1 MRRSAV
7 RSLPLKVL
15 VYSLLVI
22 WAFVTVLPLYWVF
35 STAFKSPEESRG
47 YPPTLFPRS
56 FSFKNILLV
65 FNDPKTHMS
74 MGVRPYL
81 NSLIIA
87 LGTAALTAM
96 VSFIAGY
103 GFARYRFKGREILL
117 LSLLF
122 INLLPE
128 MAKMIPLFRM
138 FSLYRLY
145 DTYVGLILL
154 LAAGSAPFST
164 WLMRGYI
171 KSVPQDL
178 EDSAVIDGCTRAQAA
193 RRITLPLTA
202 PGLAAIAVLAFRA
215 AWNEFSAALILTT
228 SDSIRPYTT
237 ALYKYVREHKSVDWH
252 LLSGAAFVSI
262 IPIVI
267 VFAFFQRY
275 FVSGL
280 TRGAVKD

>member
-1 MRRSAV
+1 MRRSTV

-15 VYSLLVI
+15 VYTLLFI
-22 WAFVTVLPLYWVF
+22 WTLVTILPLYWVF

-56 FSFKNILLV
+56 FSFQNIFLV

-74 MGVRPYL
+74 MGFRPYL

-87 LGTAALTAM
+87 LGTALLTAI
-96 VSFIAGY
+96 VSFLAGF
-103 GFARYRFKGREILL
+103 GFARYRFKGREVLL

-138 FSLYRLY
+138 YSVYKLY
-145 DTYVGLILL
+145 DTYLGLILL
-154 LAAGSAPFST
+154 LAAGAAPFSA

-171 KSVPQDL
+171 RSIPQDL
-178 EDSAVIDGCTRAQAA
+178 EDAAVIDGCTRAQAT
-193 RRITLPLTA
+193 RRITAPLAA

-237 ALYKYVREHKSVDWH
+237 AIYKYVKEHKSVDWN
-252 LLSGAAFVSI
+252 LLSAASFVSI

-267 VFAFFQRY
+267 AFAFFQRY
-275 FVSGL
+275 FVAGL

>member
-1 MRRSAV
+1 VTRSTL
-7 RSLPLKVL
+7 RSLPARAL
-15 VYSLLVI
+15 VYAFLVV
-22 WAFVTVLPLYWVF
+22 WALITILPLYWVF
-35 STAFKSPEESRG
+35 STTFKDPEESRG
-47 YPPTLFPRS
+47 YPPTLVPHS
-56 FSFKNILLV
+56 FTFQNIVLV

-74 MGVRPYL
+74 MGFRPYL

-87 LGTAALTAM
+87 LGTALLTAV
-96 VSFIAGY
+96 VSFLAGF
-103 GFARYRFKGREILL
+103 GFARYRFRGREILL
-117 LSLLF
+117 LALLF

-138 FSLYRLY
+138 FSLYHLY
-145 DTYVGLILL
+145 DTYLGLILL
-154 LAAGSAPFST
+154 LGAGSAPFSA

-171 KSVPQDL
+171 RSIPQDL
-178 EDSAVIDGCTRAQAA
+178 EDSAVIDGCTRGQAT
-193 RRITLPLTA
+193 RHITAPLAA

-228 SDSIRPYTT
+228 SDRVRPYTT
-237 ALYKYVREHKSVDWH
+237 AIYKYVKEHKSVDWH
-252 LLSGAAFVSI
+252 LLSASSFISI

-267 VFAFFQRY
+267 AFAFFQRY